1 MTQEE
6 WNKLPPYIRASLER
20 AGGHF
25 GIVEKAP
32 AKSAP
37 YTRMGLTQAEEFLAP
52 MRDSIEGYNKPV
64 NTQEGRRTSYS
75 VYNDTQPKKELAI
88 TRAHEAEH
96 ALEAQG
102 IGGVTS
108 INSLWNSM
116 VGKGGP
122 DRGEIVKR
130 LVQHAPHLIKAYGL
144 PDVDAKSGYFSSDVL
159 GRSDARNFLDEQLA
173 TLSAL
178 EQVAGKRLVTDPY
191 VRKHI
196 LKTPAEREAYEALTG
211 LRQTRM
217 DAKDLPPYTRQPGST
232 SIKEDPDNPGFMA
245 KIRSMLGLRQGGLTR
260 KKS

>member
-37 YTRMGLTQAEEFLAP
+37 YTRMGLTQSEEYLAP

-64 NTQEGRRTSYS
+64 LTQEGRRTSYS
-75 VYNDTQPKKELAI
+75 VYNDMQPKKELAI

-116 VGKGGP
+116 VGENGP
-122 DRGEIVKR
+122 DRSEIVKR
-130 LVQHAPHLIKAYGL
+130 LVKHAPHLVKVYGL
-144 PDVDAKSGYFSSDVL
+144 PDADAKSGYFSSEVL
-159 GRSDARNFLDEQLA
+159 GRSDARNYLDEQLA

-178 EQVAGKRLVTDPY
+178 EQVTGKRLVTDPY

-217 DAKDLPPYTRQPGST
+217 DAKDLPPYTRQKGST
-232 SIKEDPDNPGFMA
+232 STKEDPDDPGFMA
-245 KIRSMLGLRQGGLTR
+245 KIKSMLGMYQGGLIR
-260 KKS
+260 NK